1 MPEAKTGTG
10 NGGQRK
16 APAFQFY
23 AADYL
28 ADESVQVMSV
38 EEEGCFIRLLA
49 YCWREGSIPADEDQL
64 SRLCK
69 GSNAYQTVIK
79 RCFFP
84 DPKNPSRLI
93 NQRLKIEAKK
103 QEEFRKSKQRG
114 GINSG
119 KSRRATKYSTEHSSN
134 SVQTEDEQN
143 RTLQSSSSSSP
154 TVVPSPPSPLQTGL
168 EECAEKIHSQHPP
181 QRRDLGKSA
190 VRNRLM
196 QILRYKRLVTRGGK
210 ARGKPL
216 PYLVALATR
225 HREFAES
232 FEWTKEGG
240 QYAKAL
246 SNWLA
251 PRMERYEPPPPP
263 ADAPAPAGQPR
274 ASPAPKKSWREEA
287 MPDMFGGIE

>member
-1 MPEAKTGTG
+1 M
-10 NGGQRK
+10 K

-28 ADESVQVMSV
+28 ADENVQLMSI

-49 YCWREGSIPADEDQL
+49 YGWREGSIPADEDQL
-64 SRLCK
+64 IRLCK
-69 GSNAYQTVIK
+69 GSTAFQTVIK

-93 NQRLKIEAKK
+93 NKRLKIEAKK
-103 QEEFRKSKQRG
+103 QKEFRKSKQRG

-119 KSRRATKYSTEHSSN
+119 KSRRAKKFSTEHSSS

-143 RTLQSSSSSSP
+143 RTLQSSSSSSSSP

-181 QRRDLGKSA
+181 QRRDLGKGA
-190 VRNRLM
+190 VRNRLK
-196 QILRYKRLVTRGGK
+196 QILLHKRLITRGGK

-232 FEWTKEGG
+232 FDWTKDGG
-240 QYAKAL
+240 QYAKSL
-246 SNWLA
+246 NNWLA
-251 PRMERYEPPPPP
+251 TTMERYDQPPPPK
-263 ADAPAPAGQPR
+263 DAPAPTVQPR
-274 ASPAPKKSWREEA
+274 ASPASQKSWREEA
-287 MPDMFGGIE
+287 MQDMFGWSE